1 MSQGK
6 VYHVERL
13 SGTEQTA
20 VTAAIAS
27 YSSNENKQKVE
38 FLYGQFLHSGATHT
52 DALAQAIRMT
62 R

>member
-20 VTAAIAS
+20 LTAAIAS
-27 YSSNENKQKVE
+27 HGSTENKQKVE
-38 FLYGQFLHSGATHT
+38 FLYGQFLHSGATHA
-52 DALAQAIRMT
+52 DALAQATRMT
-62 R
+62 K

>member
-13 SGTEQTA
+13 SVAEQSA
-20 VTAAIAS
+20 LTAAIAS

-38 FLYGQFLHSGATHT
+38 FLYGHALHTGATHA